1 MTCLYFV
8 SQTYLINFEICMLI
22 CRLTGDKFNHWTWF
36 REDTSLNTSSH
47 ISYSLFGSKTKP
59 EVQESIRTHFG
70 LVTRVANHINDGSV
84 PWRCDSEPACT
95 TPAQAAKWNSAI
107 VNFITSTCAFCIDMT
122 CQHVFQWKGEQETI
136 SAEKNDLTRIHF
148 RCMLMQDWR
157 EEMACIVNSNAATGE
172 HTSLLWHAGLSAPAL
187 RDDTHVGR
195 TGERLKKS
203 VCQQLS
209 LSPRWAVR
217 HEPSVPTVHCSAGES
232 QAWIC

>member
-8 SQTYLINFEICMLI
+8 LQTYLINFEICMLI

-95 TPAQAAKWNSAI
+95 TPGPANWSSNMEFSCNDLI
-107 VNFITSTCAFCIDMT
+107 VNTCAFT
-122 CQHVFQWKGEQETI
+122 QQWHDTVSPMKKSICVEEQM
-136 SAEKNDLTRIHF
+136 SARYLEPP
-148 RCMLMQDWR
+148 
-157 EEMACIVNSNAATGE
+157 
-172 HTSLLWHAGLSAPAL
+172 WH
-187 RDDTHVGR
+187 GR
-195 TGERLKKS
+195 THNS
-203 VCQQLS
+203 SHS
-209 LSPRWAVR
+209 LRVKFFQTSY
-217 HEPSVPTVHCSAGES
+217 
-232 QAWIC
+232 